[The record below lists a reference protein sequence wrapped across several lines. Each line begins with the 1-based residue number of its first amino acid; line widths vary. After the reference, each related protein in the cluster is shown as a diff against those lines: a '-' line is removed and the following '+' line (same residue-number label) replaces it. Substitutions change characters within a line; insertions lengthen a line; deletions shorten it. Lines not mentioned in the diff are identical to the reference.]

1 LNHPGIHLSRLF
13 VHPVK
18 GAAPIEVTSWEVD
31 ELGLRDDRRW
41 MIVSGDGVFLTQ
53 RTLPRMA
60 TIHVRFEGDGLA
72 FSAPGVSDLEIPGP
86 IARPASGEERLV
98 TVWRD
103 AVRAR
108 AVEGGASAWLTRVLG
123 VPCALFWMPH
133 EAEPARL
140 LRQETVAGLGHDRP
154 VSFADAFP
162 FLLVSSEAVGALN
175 DRIAAKPD
183 GEKPVIIAQRFR
195 PNIVVTGAGAHAE
208 DAWHRIRI
216 GELRFLV
223 ARPCAR
229 CAVPAVDPETGVRGT
244 EPTRTLATY
253 RRHDGQVWFG
263 QNLVHESTGPIAVGA
278 SVTVEQRTPLNP
290 PV

>member
-1 LNHPGIHLSRLF
+1 MNHRSIHVSRLF

-18 GAAPIEVTSWEVD
+18 GAAPIEVTSWEID

-41 MIVSGDGVFLTQ
+41 MIIARDGAFLTQ

-60 TIHVRFEGDGLA
+60 TIHVRFDGDGLA
-72 FSAPGVSDLEIPGP
+72 FSAPGAPDLEIPGP
-86 IARPASGEERLV
+86 IVRPAGGEERLV

-123 VPCALFWMPH
+123 VACELCWMPH
-133 EAEPARL
+133 EAKPARIL
-140 LRQETVAGLGHDRP
+140 PPNTVAGLGRDRP

-162 FLLVSSEAVGALN
+162 FLLLSGEAVDALN

-183 GEKPVIIAQRFR
+183 GDKPEIIVQRFR
-195 PNIVVTGAGAHAE
+195 PNIVVSGAGAHAE
-208 DAWHRIRI
+208 DSWGRIRI
-216 GELRFLV
+216 GELPFLV
-223 ARPCAR
+223 AKPCAR
-229 CAVPAVDPETGVRGT
+229 CAVPTVDPETGIRGT

-263 QNLVHESTGPIAVGA
+263 QNLVHERTGPIAVGA
-278 SVTVEQRTPLNP
+278 TVTVEQGAPVNP

>member
-1 LNHPGIHLSRLF
+1 VNHRSIYVSRLF

-18 GAAPIEVTSWEVD
+18 GAAPIEVKSWEID

-41 MIVSGDGVFLTQ
+41 MIVARDGVFLTQ

-72 FSAPGVSDLEIPGP
+72 FCAPGAPDLEIPGP
-86 IARPASGEERLV
+86 IARPAKGEERLV
-98 TVWRD
+98 TVWHD
-103 AVRAR
+103 IVRGR
-108 AVEGGASAWLTRVLG
+108 VVEGGASAWLTRVLG
-123 VPCALFWMPH
+123 VPCTLCWMPR

-140 LRQETVAGLGHDRP
+140 LRHDTVAGLGRDRP
-154 VSFADAFP
+154 VSFADAYP
-162 FLLVSSEAVGALN
+162 FLLVSSEAVDALN

-208 DAWHRIRI
+208 DAWHWIRI
-216 GELRFLV
+216 GDVRFLV
-223 ARPCAR
+223 AKPCAR

-263 QNLVHESTGPIAVGA
+263 QNLVHERTGPIAVGA
-278 SVTVEQRTPLNP
+278 PVTVEQRAPVNP

>member
-1 LNHPGIHLSRLF
+1 MNHPGIHLSRLF

-41 MIVSGDGVFLTQ
+41 MIVAGDGVFLTQ

-72 FSAPGVSDLEIPGP
+72 FAAPGVSDLEIPGP
-86 IARPASGEERLV
+86 IARPARGEERLV
-98 TVWRD
+98 MVWRD

-195 PNIVVTGAGAHAE
+195 PNIVVTGGGAHAE

-263 QNLVHESTGPIAVGA
+263 QNLVHERTGPIVVGA
-278 SVTVEQRTPLNP
+278 PVTVEQRAPLNP